1 MTNCRNPSW
10 FQIYIVNLATLNST
24 MLELTN
30 ISFTYIDKAVINRLS
45 FVAQQGQNIAVIGE
59 SGCGKST
66 LLKLIYGMY
75 DLDSGNINYNGNPIL
90 GPKYNLIPGED
101 YIKYLAQDFDLMP
114 YITVEENVGKFLSNV
129 YRDKKK
135 SRVQELLEMVE
146 MTEYAKVKA
155 KYLSGGQQQR
165 VALARV
171 LALEPQILL
180 LDEPFSQIDS
190 FRKNTLR
197 RNVFQYLKEKKI
209 TCIIATHDSSDA
221 LSFSDETLVMQ
232 HGKIIA
238 KDTPQK
244 LYHQPKNKYVASLF
258 GEVNELEWNGKVHLV
273 YPHQFQL
280 DPNGTVKGTVQQS
293 YFRGSHYLIAFTSG
307 TQTLFFEND
316 IWLSEGTAIALN
328 SSIKLL

>member
-1 MTNCRNPSW
+1 
-10 FQIYIVNLATLNST
+10 
-24 MLELTN
+24 MLELTT
-30 ISFTYIDKAVINRLS
+30 ISFTYIDQPVIKELS
-45 FVAQQGQNIAVIGE
+45 CVVHQGQNISVIGE

-66 LLKLIYGMY
+66 LLKLIYGLY
-75 DLDSGNINYNGNPIL
+75 DLDSGTINYDGNPIL

-114 YITVEENVGKFLSNV
+114 YITVEENVGKFLSNI

-135 SRVQELLEMVE
+135 ARVHELLEMVE
-146 MTEYAKVKA
+146 MTDYAKVKA

-238 KDTPQK
+238 KDTPQN
-244 LYHQPKNKYVASLF
+244 LYHHPKNKYVASLF
-258 GEVNELEWNGKVHLV
+258 GEVNEIELDGKTHLV
-273 YPHQFQL
+273 YPHQLQL
-280 DPNGTVKGTVQQS
+280 DPNGTLKGKVQQS
-293 YFRGSHYLIAFTSG
+293 YFKGSHYLIAFTSG
-307 TQTLFFEND
+307 TQILFFEND
-316 IWLSEGTAIALN
+316 TWLSEGTPIALN
-328 SSIKLL
+328 ILIKLL

>member
-10 FQIYIVNLATLNST
+10 FQIYIVNLATFKPI
-24 MLELTN
+24 MLELKD
-30 ISFTYIDKAVINRLS
+30 ISFAYIDQAVINGLS
-45 FVAQQGQNIAVIGE
+45 FVAHQGQNIAIIGE

-66 LLKLIYGMY
+66 LLKLIYGLY
-75 DLDSGNINYNGNPIL
+75 DLDSGSIHYNGNPIL

-114 YITVEENVGKFLSNV
+114 YITVEENVGKFLSNM

-135 SRVQELLEMVE
+135 ARVQDLLEMVE

-197 RNVFQYLKEKKI
+197 RNVFQYLKERKI

-221 LSFSDETLVMQ
+221 LSFSDATLVMQ

-244 LYHQPKNKYVASLF
+244 IYHQPKNKYVASLF
-258 GEVNELEWNGKVHLV
+258 GEVNELELDGKIHLV
-273 YPHQFQL
+273 YPHQLQL
-280 DPNGTVKGTVQQS
+280 DPNGIVKGTVQQS

-307 TQTLFFEND
+307 AQTLFFENET
-316 IWLSEGTAIALN
+316 WLSEGTAIAVN

>member
-1 MTNCRNPSW
+1 MASLNP
-10 FQIYIVNLATLNST
+10 T

-30 ISFTYIDKAVINRLS
+30 ISFTYIDKAVINGLS
-45 FVAQQGQNIAVIGE
+45 FAAQQGQNIAVIGE

-66 LLKLIYGMY
+66 LLKLIYGLY
-75 DLDSGNINYNGNPIL
+75 DLDSGSISYNGNPIL
-90 GPKYNLIPGED
+90 GPKYNLIPGEE

-114 YITVEENVGKFLSNV
+114 FITVEENVGKFLSNI

-135 SRVQELLEMVE
+135 ARVHELLEMVE
-146 MTEYAKVKA
+146 MTEFAKVKA

-190 FRKNTLR
+190 FRKNALR

-209 TCIIATHDSSDA
+209 TCIIATHDSTDA
-221 LSFSDETLVMQ
+221 LSFSDKSIVMQ

-238 KDTPQK
+238 EEAPQQ
-244 LYHQPKNKYVASLF
+244 LYLYPTNKYVASLF
-258 GEVNELEWNGKVHLV
+258 GEVNELELDGKVHLI
-273 YPHQFQL
+273 YPHQLKL
-280 DPNGTVKGTVQQS
+280 DPKGPLKGIVQQC
-293 YFRGSHYLIAFTSG
+293 YFRGSHYLVEVAIDKQSV
-307 TQTLFFEND
+307 FFES
-316 IWLSEGTAIALN
+316 LTPLEKGQLIALKK
-328 SSIKLL
+328 SIF

>member
-10 FQIYIVNLATLNST
+10 IQIYIVNLATFKPT
-24 MLELTN
+24 MLELKD
-30 ISFTYIDKAVINRLS
+30 ISFAYIDQAVINGLS
-45 FVAQQGQNIAVIGE
+45 FVAHQGQNIAIIGE

-66 LLKLIYGMY
+66 LLKLIYGLY
-75 DLDSGNINYNGNPIL
+75 DLDSGSIHYNGNPIL

-114 YITVEENVGKFLSNV
+114 YITVEENVGKFLSNM

-135 SRVQELLEMVE
+135 ARVHELLEMVE

-197 RNVFQYLKEKKI
+197 RNVFQYLKERKI

-244 LYHQPKNKYVASLF
+244 IYHQPKNKYVASLF
-258 GEVNELEWNGKVHLV
+258 GEVNELELDGKIHLV
-273 YPHQFQL
+273 YPHQLQL
-280 DPNGTVKGTVQQS
+280 DPNGIVKGTVQQS